1 MLRYAQH
8 SIIVRSRADLNIID
22 DGSMVYTEE
31 FVCQQVFSHLE
42 PWVTEELLHDN
53 SSMYSLKQN
62 RTCVNG
68 DLGHPRGC
76 SGAKE
81 RTITYFWVREIMT
94 FLNARENCHKK
105 SAKLFD
111 LLDGELSTIE
121 FLLIHMLNDSTFWV
135 GIEKSTGRWKNKWI
149 TEDKQD
155 MSPYVDVSSFSA
167 NTDDDKYLSIS
178 YQYTPN
184 MQTPLDVFYWRRDN
198 ETLPSVCYEVINGA
212 NF

>member
-1 MLRYAQH
+1 MTNGR
-8 SIIVRSRADLNIID
+8 R
-22 DGSMVYTEE
+22 
-31 FVCQQVFSHLE
+31 FVCQQVFSRLE
-42 PWVTEELLHDN
+42 PWVTEEVLHDN

-62 RTCVNG
+62 RTCTNG

-81 RTITYFWVREIMT
+81 RTITYFWVRQNLT
-94 FLNARENCHKK
+94 FMEARARCHEH

-111 LLDGELSTIE
+111 LFDNEVSSIE
-121 FLLIHMLNDSTFWV
+121 FLLKNMYPDSTFWI
-135 GIEKSTGRWKNKWI
+135 GIEKVDIHPHLWI

-155 MSPYVDVSSFSA
+155 MSPYVDVSSLSA
-167 NTDDDKYLSIS
+167 NTDHDKYLSIS

-198 ETLPSVCYEVINGA
+198 ETLPSVCYHVVNKDY
-212 NF
+212 F